1 MQDQGLAHFESVE
14 DFKRAFLPT
23 HQACVEA
30 GKNLATSEEK
40 IKTNAAIVE
49 KLYEELDG
57 CLDDINDYFRIHRNT
72 LDASLEKLTSS
83 EGPSNTLDKERK
95 ASKAFSQVLQE
106 GKLLITLSNQV
117 PLDEHIDV
125 QLDKNFR
132 QLCTDVHETLDILS
146 NIRQAEDEY
155 FARCKVLGDEKRA
168 EEKRKIEAQLRL
180 DAEAQVVADR
190 RQSLKKKL
198 LCTGVF
204 IFAVAGFIMS
214 QMA

>member
-30 GKNLATSEEK
+30 GKTLAASEKK
-40 IKTNAAIVE
+40 IEENSAIVD
-49 KLYEELDG
+49 KLHDELDG
-57 CLDDINDYFRIHRNT
+57 CLNDINNYFSIHRNV
-72 LDASLEKLTSS
+72 LGASLTKLTFNDA
-83 EGPSNTLDKERK
+83 PSNLLDKERK
-95 ASKAFSQVLQE
+95 ASQVFNKILQE
-106 GKLLITLSNQV
+106 GKQLITLPSQV
-117 PLDEHIDV
+117 PVDDHINE
-125 QLDKNFR
+125 QLDKDFR
-132 QLCTDVHETLDILS
+132 KLCSDVHETLDILS
-146 NIRQAEDEY
+146 KIRQAEDEY
-155 FARCKVLGDEKRA
+155 FARSKILGDEKRA

-180 DAEAQVVADR
+180 DAEAQVIADR

-204 IFAVAGFIMS
+204 IFAVAGFIMG